1 MRITI
6 FCFNDSW
13 WLWELQ
19 EQKNALKSDI
29 LGYNVKHKF
38 SNLAYTVETSF
49 SLLSSREINKL
60 KRLLIDRDQDSLE
73 SLGYSME

>member
-6 FCFNDSW
+6 FCYNDSW

-19 EQKNALKSDI
+19 EQINALKSDI
-29 LGYNVKHKF
+29 LGYNVKQKF

-49 SLLSSREINKL
+49 SLLSSRAINKL
-60 KRLLIDRDQDSLE
+60 KRLLIDWDQDSLE
-73 SLGYSME
+73 FLGYST